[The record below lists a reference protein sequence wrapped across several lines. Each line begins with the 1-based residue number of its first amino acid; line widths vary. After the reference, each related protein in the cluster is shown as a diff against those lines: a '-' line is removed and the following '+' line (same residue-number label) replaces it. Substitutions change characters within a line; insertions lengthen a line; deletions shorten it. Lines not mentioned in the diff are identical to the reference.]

1 MSRRRGTLLS
11 FGSLLFVFMLGTLFF
26 YLVYNMHFDSE
37 SDDFSG
43 LIVLGTS
50 YENEPGMQT
59 AQELGTLRED
69 METWASKNQAILFYK
84 AFSAA
89 GIAAVDYTGWF
100 DKTWDVS
107 FTGQTQKTV
116 LVQKTRANIDSYIED
131 DTLFPGVYNY
141 RIVGEFEDKNLPTF
155 QGNAFFYYPLGD
167 ITNLEGL
174 LYTNVVDQ
182 KALADLGQIIKK
194 TGRSMEFQTYN
205 DENLSFLNVIVK
217 MFFGDFLSRS
227 MLFTFLGLIFCAVFS
242 IYMMYRE
249 SNRYLAIHHLYGATY
264 LSLFLRLLFYL
275 LGIAL
280 IGTFL
285 GYVLGITQLN
295 LLHRTAYVEIAV
307 RSGIYNVM
315 FVSLAHVL
323 CFVGWKRKNHGKVGA
338 Y

>member
-1 MSRRRGTLLS
+1 MSKRRGTLLS
-11 FGSLLFVFMLGTLFF
+11 FVSLLFVFMLGTLFF
-26 YLVYNMHFDSE
+26 YLVYNQHFDSA

-43 LIVLGTS
+43 MIVLSAS

-59 AQELGTLRED
+59 EQELGTLRED
-69 METWASKNQAILFYK
+69 LETWASTNQAILFYK

-89 GIAAVDYTGWF
+89 GIAAVDYAGWF
-100 DKTWDVS
+100 DKIWDVS

-116 LVQKTRANIDSYIED
+116 LVQKTRANIDSYIKD

-141 RIVGEFEDKNLPTF
+141 RIVGEFADKNLPTF
-155 QGNAFFYYPLGD
+155 QGNAFFYYPLSD
-167 ITNLEGL
+167 ITNMEGL
-174 LYTNVVDQ
+174 LYTNVIDQ

-194 TGRSMEFQTYN
+194 TRRSVEFQTYN
-205 DENLSFLNVIVK
+205 DENLSFSNVIVK

-227 MLFTFLGLIFCAVFS
+227 MLFTFLGLIFCAIFS
-242 IYMMYRE
+242 MYMMYRE
-249 SNRYLAIHHLYGATY
+249 SNRYLAVHHLYGATY

-275 LGIAL
+275 VGIAL

-285 GYVLGITQLN
+285 GYILAITQLN
-295 LLHRTAYVEIAV
+295 LIHQAAYVEIAV
-307 RSGIYNVM
+307 RSGLFNIM

-323 CFVGWKRKNHGKVGA
+323 CFVDWKRKNHGKVGV